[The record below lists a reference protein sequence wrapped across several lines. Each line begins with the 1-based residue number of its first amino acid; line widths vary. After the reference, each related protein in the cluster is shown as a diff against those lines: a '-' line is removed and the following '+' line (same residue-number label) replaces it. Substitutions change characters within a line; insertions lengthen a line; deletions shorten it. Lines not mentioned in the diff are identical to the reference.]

1 MWYVEAN
8 IDGEIERWECL
19 TKEQVVWV
27 YMNKMSGKAKIGMM
41 Q

>member
-1 MWYVEAN
+1 MWYVVSN

-19 TKEQVVWV
+19 TKEQAQWV
-27 YMNKMSGKAKIGMM
+27 YMNKMSGKAEIGMM